1 MRWFYLAVIV
11 LFAVA
16 TLVFALQNFDIVTVS
31 FLGFKLRT
39 PLSLLTI
46 VVYVL
51 GAATGGSLLALLR
64 RSYEGSRQSIVR
76 AP

>member
-16 TLVFALQNFDIVTVS
+16 TLVFALQNFEIVTVS
-31 FLGFKLRT
+31 FLSLKVRA
-39 PLSLLTI
+39 PLAVVTI

-51 GAATGGSLLALLR
+51 GAATGGSLQALLR
-64 RSYEGSRQSIVR
+64 RSYERSRQSTMR
-76 AP
+76 AS

>member
-11 LFAVA
+11 LFAAA
-16 TLVFALQNFDIVTVS
+16 TLVFALQNFEIVTVS
-31 FLGFKLRT
+31 FFGFRLRA
-39 PLSLLTI
+39 PLALLTI

-64 RSYEGSRQSIVR
+64 RSYLESRHSIMR
-76 AP
+76 AS

>member
-16 TLVFALQNFDIVTVS
+16 TLVFALQNFEIVTMS
-31 FLGFKLRT
+31 FLGFKLRA
-39 PLSLLTI
+39 PLAVLTI

-51 GAATGGSLLALLR
+51 GAATGR
-64 RSYEGSRQSIVR
+64 
-76 AP
+76 